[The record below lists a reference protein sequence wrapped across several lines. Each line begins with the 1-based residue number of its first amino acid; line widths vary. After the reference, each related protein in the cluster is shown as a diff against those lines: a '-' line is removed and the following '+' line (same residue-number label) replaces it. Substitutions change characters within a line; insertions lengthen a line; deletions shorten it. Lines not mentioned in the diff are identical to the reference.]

1 MSVSEEVKKMPIADE
16 IVYSRGELSIIQIEA
31 EIAQFQQE
39 LGTSNSPMVDS
50 ELQAAGLDRAA
61 LANVDL
67 RNAITVRAGNSGADP
82 TAVLIIV
89 SLAPSANRVV
99 KDLWATV
106 LLPRIRRRW
115 GDDAVG
121 EEKRDQG

>member
-1 MSVSEEVKKMPIADE
+1 MPVADE
-16 IVYSRGELSIIQIEA
+16 IVYSRGELSIDQIEA
-31 EIAQFQQE
+31 EIAQFWQE
-39 LGTSNSPMVDS
+39 LDISTSSMLDS

-61 LANVDL
+61 LANVDQ
-67 RNAITVRAGNSGADP
+67 RSAITVRPGTSGADP
-82 TAVLIIV
+82 TVVLIIV

-115 GDDAVG
+115 GDDAIG